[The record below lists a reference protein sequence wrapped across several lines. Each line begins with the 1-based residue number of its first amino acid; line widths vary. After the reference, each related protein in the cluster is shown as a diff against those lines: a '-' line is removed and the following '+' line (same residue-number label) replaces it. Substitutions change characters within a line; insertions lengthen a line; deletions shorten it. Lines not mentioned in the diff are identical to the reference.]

1 MSGCRDVEGA
11 LHDPTPQPFDSPQ
24 RPSALPFEP
33 LLDDLGAPE
42 DGLLAKGGLG
52 NWVSQDPKA
61 SPKGKL
67 HFNQPL
73 VGSLLSCLVL
83 IRLPH
88 GLKPMQNLLSHLVGS
103 RKVNI
108 MDPPKK
114 SSLPKKHKVAG
125 CGWKKK

>member
-1 MSGCRDVEGA
+1 MLRVRS
-11 LHDPTPQPFDSPQ
+11 TPQPFDSPQ

-52 NWVSQDPKA
+52 NWVSQDAKA
-61 SPKGKL
+61 TPKGKL

-103 RKVNI
+103 
-108 MDPPKK
+108 
-114 SSLPKKHKVAG
+114 
-125 CGWKKK
+125 WE

>member
-1 MSGCRDVEGA
+1 MLRVRSNPSTLR
-11 LHDPTPQPFDSPQ
+11 QPPA
-24 RPSALPFEP
+24 PSALPFEP

-61 SPKGKL
+61 TPKEKL
-67 HFNQPL
+67 HFNQRL

-83 IRLPH
+83 IRLSH

-108 MDPPKK
+108 MDPQKK

-125 CGWKKK
+125 GGWKKK